1 MRFGLC
7 TYESKNNVIAFN
19 MAQIERALKES
30 AGKVDCVIFG
40 EAFLQGFDSLSWDI
54 EKDRKVAVS
63 TDSAEFKKLKELTI
77 QYKSAIAFGYIE
89 SAGEDIYSSC
99 AVIDNGELLH
109 NYRRISVG
117 WRERNVDKHY
127 KEGMETAEFKL
138 RGELLNIALCGDMW
152 DYPEKFKTDG
162 ILIWP
167 VYCNYEVEDW
177 KTEEVEYAEQSK
189 LAAKR
194 VLLVNPMSKD
204 PDSHGGA
211 FFFEEGKIKAKAP
224 YDEETILIVEI

>member
-7 TYESKNNVIAFN
+7 TYESKNNDIVFN
-19 MAQIERALKES
+19 MAQIEKAMKES
-30 AGKVDCVIFG
+30 TGKVDCVIFG
-40 EAFLQGFDSLSWDI
+40 EAFLQGFDSLSWNV
-54 EKDRKVAVS
+54 EADRKTAIS
-63 TDSAEFKKLKELTI
+63 TDSAEFNKFKELTI
-77 QYKSAIAFGYIE
+77 MYKSAIIFGYIE
-89 SAGEDIYSSC
+89 SAGDDIYSSC

-117 WRERNVDKHY
+117 WKEPNVDKRY
-127 KEGMETAEFKL
+127 KEGTETTEFKL

-177 KTEEVEYAEQSK
+177 KTEEVEYALQSK
-189 LAAKR
+189 LAANKA
-194 VLLVNPMSKD
+194 LLVNPMSKN

-211 FFFEEGKIKAKAP
+211 FYFEEGKIKTKAS
-224 YDEETILIVEI
+224 YDEETVLIVEI

>member
-7 TYESKNNVIAFN
+7 TYESKNNDIAFN

-30 AGKVDCVIFG
+30 AGKADCVIFG
-40 EAFLQGFDSLSWDI
+40 EAFLQGFDSLSWNV
-54 EKDRKVAVS
+54 EADRKTAIS
-63 TDSAEFKKLKELTI
+63 TDSAEFIKLKELTI
-77 QYKSAIAFGYIE
+77 MYKSAIIFGYIE
-89 SAGEDIYSSC
+89 SAGDDIYSSC

-117 WRERNVDKHY
+117 WRERNVDKQY
-127 KEGMETAEFKL
+127 KEGTEATEFKL

-177 KTEEVEYAEQSK
+177 KTEEIEYAEQSK

>member
-7 TYESKNNVIAFN
+7 TYESKNNDIAFN
-19 MAQIERALKES
+19 MAQIGRALKES
-30 AGKVDCVIFG
+30 AGKADCVIFG

-77 QYKSAIAFGYIE
+77 QYKSAIVFGYIE
-89 SAGEDIYSSC
+89 SADEDFYSSC

-177 KTEEVEYAEQSK
+177 KTEEVEYALQSK

-211 FFFEEGKIKAKAP
+211 FFFEDGKISAKAE
-224 YDEETILIVEI
+224 YDKETVLIVEI